1 MSVTQPRKSFIC
13 THLHSVMISVSRV
26 YGRSTKEKGYRI
38 LIDRLWPRGIS
49 KEKIRLDAW
58 MKDIAPSDEL
68 RKWYSHDP
76 KKWNEFKIRYFKE
89 LDKNPLT
96 KELLEICRNG
106 DVVFLY
112 STKTEEINN
121 AVALKLYV
129 EDKLKAEGKKK

>member
-1 MSVTQPRKSFIC
+1 
-13 THLHSVMISVSRV
+13 MISVSRV
-26 YGRSTKEKGYRI
+26 YGQSTEEKGYRI
-38 LIDRLWPRGIS
+38 LVDRLWPRGIS

-76 KKWNEFKIRYFKE
+76 EKWNDFKIRYFKE